1 MSKKFTSSLWFKLFL
16 SFLAVLAASV
26 GISSYLSYRTA
37 KENLTE
43 RIKSDLSQIA
53 EARESFLLDFIS
65 RAERRVIDFSSDG
78 FIRDSAAR
86 IVAGENGGVAGDFNR
101 HLEKNKMTLD
111 PTIFGISVIDM
122 SGRVIASTAE
132 SEIGGD
138 ESKHDYFL
146 EAKGLAYGQSYA
158 SDIMLSHHFN
168 TDVAHFAVSA
178 TLTGKETGEKLG
190 LIINYIN
197 GNELAIILSGS
208 ARPFE
213 RDEKMGIDIYLV
225 NKDGLLISEVGTLKN
240 GVLKQRVDSEPVMKC
255 KNGEEM
261 SDAYYARWRGT
272 SVVGASKCLVNGWTL
287 LVEIESDAVFAGL
300 SNIRIQALFS
310 SLLLL
315 VVVMLFVFFLIRGI
329 VSPVNLL
336 SEVAKKIAAGDLSQ
350 KVKVRT
356 KDEIGELADSFQKM
370 TQKLLEREML
380 LRVHR
385 YQDRIR
391 QELTSEVISQLEA
404 VGMEKTKGEF
414 ISIASHQLRTPLT
427 SMKWLTELILGGH
440 AGSLTEEQKDLI
452 LGIRESN
459 ERLISLVRDLL
470 STSRLE
476 GGRLELNLKETELL
490 SFFEKIIDE
499 LTPQIQKKHHEFVFE
514 KPVPSLQIRID
525 QELTKHTF
533 LNLLTNAIRYTK
545 PGGKIVVSVK
555 EDAAKGRVIIAI
567 KDNGIGIPESFQK
580 KIFERFTRTPEAVQM
595 EPDGTGLGVYIAK
608 KAVEAQGG
616 AIWFESEPGVGT
628 TFYFSLPVKS

>member
-16 SFLAVLAASV
+16 SFLAVLAVSV
-26 GISSYLSYRTA
+26 GVSSYLSYRTA

-43 RIKSDLSQIA
+43 RIKSDLRQIA
-53 EARESFLLDFIS
+53 ESKEGLLLNFIS
-65 RAERRVIDFSSDG
+65 QSGKRVVDFSSDG
-78 FIRDSAAR
+78 FIRDSAAK
-86 IVAGENGGVAGDFNR
+86 IVAGGDGGVVGELNK
-101 HLEKNKMTLD
+101 HLEKNKMFLD
-111 PTIFGISVIDM
+111 PMIFGINVTDM
-122 SGRVIASTAE
+122 NGRIIASTAE
-132 SEIGGD
+132 SEVGGD
-138 ESKHDYFL
+138 ESKEDYFV
-146 EAKGLAYGQSYA
+146 EAKQLAYGQSYA
-158 SDIMLSHHFN
+158 SDVMFSHHFGK
-168 TDVAHFAVSA
+168 DVPHFAVSA
-178 TLTGKETGEKLG
+178 PLTEKETGEKLG
-190 LIINYIN
+190 FLINYID
-197 GNELAIILSGS
+197 GYELTIILNGS

-213 RDEKMGIDIYLV
+213 KDEKTGADIYLV
-225 NKDGLLISEVGTLKN
+225 NNDGLLISGVGTLKN
-240 GVLKQRVDSEPVMKC
+240 GVLKQIVDSEPVMKC

-261 SDAYYARWRGT
+261 SDVYYESWRGM
-272 SVVGASKCLVNGWTL
+272 SVIGASKCLANGWTL
-287 LVEIESDAVFAGL
+287 LAEINNDTAFAGL
-300 SNIRIQALFS
+300 SNIRIQALLS

-315 VVVMLFVFFLIRGI
+315 IVVMLFVFFLIRGI

-336 SEVAKKIAAGDLSQ
+336 SEVTKKIAAGDLSQ

-356 KDEIGELADSFQKM
+356 KDEIGELADSFQIM
-370 TQKLLEREML
+370 TQKLLEKEML

-385 YQDRIR
+385 YQDRVR
-391 QELTSEVISQLEA
+391 QQLSSEVISQLEL
-404 VGMEKTKGEF
+404 VGLEKTKGEF

-427 SMKWLTELILGGH
+427 SMKWLSDLILGGY
-440 AGSLTEEQKDLI
+440 AGPLTEEQKELI

-476 GGRLELNLKETELL
+476 GGRLTLNLKETELL
-490 SFFEKIIDE
+490 SFLEKIIDE

-514 KPVPSLQIRID
+514 KIVPSLQIRID

-533 LNLLTNAIRYTK
+533 LNLLVNAIRYTK

-555 EDAAKGRVIIAI
+555 EDAPKGRVIVMI

-580 KIFERFTRTPEAVQM
+580 KIFERFIRTPEAVQM

-616 AIWFESEPGVGT
+616 AIWFESKPGVGT
-628 TFYFSLPVKS
+628 TFYFSLPIKL